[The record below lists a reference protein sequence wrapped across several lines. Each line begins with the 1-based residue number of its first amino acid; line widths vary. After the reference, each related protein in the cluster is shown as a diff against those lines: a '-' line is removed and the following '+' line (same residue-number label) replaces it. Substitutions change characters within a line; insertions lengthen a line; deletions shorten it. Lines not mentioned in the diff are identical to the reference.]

1 MRVQRSSPGIHNSI
15 VSCTKRTRGPFLK
28 SPCDFPGPKSNIPV
42 KMQRLKA
49 RVLTNKRTYFVLLT
63 VSSIMLSG
71 KLFELTTTDFGA
83 TVFIY
88 YYSFKIIPRFCLAKS
103 TSLIH
108 HNQLLMTKF
117 GRILTLTRLR
127 HR

>member
-28 SPCDFPGPKSNIPV
+28 SPCDFAGPKSNIPV

-49 RVLTNKRTYFVLLT
+49 RVLTNKPANFVLLI

-71 KLFELTTTDFGA
+71 KLFELATTDFRA
-83 TVFIY
+83 TLIIY
-88 YYSFKIIPRFCLAKS
+88 YYSFKIFPDSDWLKA
-103 TSLIH
+103 
-108 HNQLLMTKF
+108 QV
-117 GRILTLTRLR
+117 
-127 HR
+127 